1 MYFTVFIPLSWS
13 SFTFISS
20 IKIEKKIGHKCAKDY
35 VPFALTDTTD
45 IASLHHCSLE
55 YFIESFYTFNY
66 LTVDVEYQTPNMTR
80 YIQSMNMI
88 QNEIYCF
95 VG

>member
-1 MYFTVFIPLSWS
+1 MLKIMYHSLY
-13 SFTFISS
+13 
-20 IKIEKKIGHKCAKDY
+20 IK
-35 VPFALTDTTD
+35 TD

-55 YFIESFYTFNY
+55 YFKESFYTLNY

>member
-1 MYFTVFIPLSWS
+1 MYFTVFIPFSWS

-20 IKIEKKIGHKCAKDY
+20 IKIEKKIGHKCAKDS
-35 VPFALTDTTD
+35 VPFALTDRTD

-55 YFIESFYTFNY
+55 YFIESFYTLNY

>member
-55 YFIESFYTFNY
+55 YFIEFLHTQLFDCRSRISNTKYDTIH
-66 LTVDVEYQTPNMTR
+66 TEHEHDTK
-80 YIQSMNMI
+80 
-88 QNEIYCF
+88 
-95 VG
+95 

>member
-1 MYFTVFIPLSWS
+1 MYFRVFIPLSWS

-35 VPFALTDTTD
+35 LPFALHKNRYCESS
-45 IASLHHCSLE
+45 SL
-55 YFIESFYTFNY
+55 FIRLLYREFFYTLNY

>member
-55 YFIESFYTFNY
+55 YFIESFYTLNY
-66 LTVDVEYQTPNMTR
+66 LTVNTKYDTIHTEHDHDTK
-80 YIQSMNMI
+80 
-88 QNEIYCF
+88 
-95 VG
+95 

>member
-35 VPFALTDTTD
+35 VPFA
-45 IASLHHCSLE
+45 HCSLE
-55 YFIESFYTFNY
+55 YFIESFNTLNY

>member
-35 VPFALTDTTD
+35 VPFALYKNRYCESSSLFIRILYREFLHTQLFDCRCRISNTKYDTIHTEHEHD
-45 IASLHHCSLE
+45 
-55 YFIESFYTFNY
+55 TK
-66 LTVDVEYQTPNMTR
+66 
-80 YIQSMNMI
+80 
-88 QNEIYCF
+88 
-95 VG
+95 